1 MCKDL
6 FSPRPQLT
14 LPEETMKKEGILF
27 VISAPS
33 GAGKTTLCKEVVD
46 ILPNLR
52 HSVSYTTRAPRPSEV
67 HGRDYFFVSPAEFE
81 KMVTSGEFAEWA
93 EVHGNFYG
101 TAKIS
106 LAECRSQG
114 IDVIMDIDCQGA
126 RQLKE
131 RSLDGVFI
139 FILPPS
145 FHELRRRLD
154 MRNSDSAEVKERR
167 IRDAAEEIRESR
179 WYDYIIVNDVYSKAV
194 EELKSVLIAERCRA
208 RRVLEVVSE
217 NFAIPEPGIG

>member
-1 MCKDL
+1 V
-6 FSPRPQLT
+6 
-14 LPEETMKKEGILF
+14 KKPGIIF

-52 HSVSYTTRAPRPSEV
+52 HSVSHTTRTPRPGEV
-67 HGRDYFFVSPAEFE
+67 HGCDYYFISSAEFE
-81 KMVTSGEFAEWA
+81 KMKSAGEFAESA

-101 TAKIS
+101 TAIKT
-106 LAECRSQG
+106 LEEYRADG
-114 IDVIMDIDCQGA
+114 NDVVLDIDCQGA

-131 RSLDGVFI
+131 RYREGVFI

-154 MRNSDSAEVKERR
+154 LRNSDSADVKERR
-167 IRDAAEEIRESR
+167 INNAAAEIRESG
-179 WYDYIIVNDVYSKAV
+179 WYDYIIVNDLFVKAV
-194 EELKSVLIAERCRA
+194 EELKSVLIAEQCRTF
-208 RRVLEVVSE
+208 RQ
-217 NFAIPEPGIG
+217 IGQVAERFEIHTGQRAKGKGQEDQG